1 MNDQGKKSGKY
12 KKVRGLLTKKQEKLI
27 TMYAKSKPQKKN
39 PLIIYPY
46 TNQFKYIL

>member
-27 TMYAKSKPQKKN
+27 TMYAKSKPQKK
-39 PLIIYPY
+39 
-46 TNQFKYIL
+46 THF